1 MHRPRAVVSSLVVP
15 GASQF
20 MARKIPKLSNADRS
34 FIKNVITFMGR
45 RSFAV
50 GITFLLTPV
59 VARLFTPTH
68 WGIATLF
75 MGICNAVGPV
85 AALQY
90 ERSIPVAKE
99 HSEARALVRLCVLV
113 SICVQ
118 CVVIIGGCLLWF
130 TTWMQQTVSQLSMW
144 LWLVPVGIALESGTT
159 TLQAWVLRH
168 KRYDAL
174 GNSEVAQ
181 ALGRTGMRIG
191 AGAATGSTVAGLISS
206 YLIAYGATLGILVRA
221 CKGTATLRQDDASP
235 RYSLAELAK
244 RYQDFPR
251 FNAPVGILM
260 QATRQLPI
268 FVLATYFGP
277 AAAGF
282 FGMAD
287 RLIRTPL
294 YVTTNT
300 VRQVFL
306 QKIADTANAGRSIRP
321 ALIKTVLG
329 LALIALVPTT
339 LIWLFGQ
346 EIIVFALGEKWVS
359 AGRMAEIMA
368 PYLFVQWLGPPFQGA
383 AIVMRRQKQWF
394 YTQTVSAASRLVML
408 PAAMYW
414 AETPEGIVSIYVWTT
429 VVTQALAMTILA
441 RSIPAVRAPVP
452 PLASEEEGR
461 QP

>member
-1 MHRPRAVVSSLVVP
+1 
-15 GASQF
+15 
-20 MARKIPKLSNADRS
+20 
-34 FIKNVITFMGR
+34 MGR

-85 AALQY
+85 ASLQY
-90 ERSIPVAKE
+90 ERSIAVAKE
-99 HSEARALVRLCVLV
+99 HGEARALVRLCALV
-113 SICVQ
+113 SLGVQ
-118 CVVIIGGCLLWF
+118 CIVIILGYVLWS
-130 TTWMQQTVSQLSMW
+130 TTWMQRTVTQLSLW
-144 LWLVPVGIALESGTT
+144 LWLIPLGIALESGTT
-159 TLQAWVLRH
+159 ILQSWVLRH
-168 KRYDAL
+168 KRYDTL

-181 ALGRTGMRIG
+181 ALGRTSMRIA
-191 AGAATGSTVAGLISS
+191 AGAAFGSAVAGLVWS
-206 YLIAYGATLGILVRA
+206 YLIAYAATLGILLRA
-221 CKGTATLRQDDASP
+221 CRGAATLRPHDSE
-235 RYSLAELAK
+235 RHSIAELAK
-244 RYQDFPR
+244 RYRDFPK
-251 FNAPVGILM
+251 FNAPVGVLM

-268 FVLATYFGP
+268 FVLASYFGP

-321 ALIKTVLG
+321 ALTKTVLG
-329 LALIALVPTT
+329 LAMIAIVPTG
-339 LIWLFGQ
+339 LIWVFGQ
-346 EIIVFALGEKWVS
+346 EIIVFALGQKWEA

-368 PYLFVQWLGPPFQGA
+368 PYLFVQWLGAPFQGA

-394 YTQTVSAASRLVML
+394 YTQTISAASRLVML
-408 PAAMYW
+408 PAAIFW
-414 AETPEGIVSIYVWTT
+414 ATTPEGIVSIYVWTT
-429 VVTQALAMTILA
+429 VATQTVAMTILA
-441 RSIPAVRAPVP
+441 RSIPAVRDATQS
-452 PLASEEEGR
+452 ASAGR
-461 QP
+461 RHKR

>member
-1 MHRPRAVVSSLVVP
+1 
-15 GASQF
+15 
-20 MARKIPKLSNADRS
+20 MARKIPKLTAADRS
-34 FIKNVITFMGR
+34 FIKNVMSFMGR
-45 RSFAV
+45 RSSAV
-50 GITFLLTPV
+50 AITFLLTPV
-59 VARLFTPTH
+59 VARLFTPAH

-99 HSEARALVRLCVLV
+99 HSEARALVKLCLLV
-113 SICVQ
+113 SLGVQ
-118 CVVIIGGCLLWF
+118 CVVVIGGCLLWF
-130 TTWMQQTVSQLSMW
+130 TPWMQQTASQLSLWIW
-144 LWLVPVGIALESGTT
+144 LIPLGIALESGTT

-191 AGAATGSTVAGLISS
+191 AGAAAGSTVSGLVWSF
-206 YLIAYGATLGILVRA
+206 LIAYGATVGVLLRA
-221 CKGTATLRQDDASP
+221 CKGPARLRDKDTSG
-235 RYSLAELAK
+235 YSMIELAR
-244 RYQDFPR
+244 RYQDFPKY
-251 FNAPVGILM
+251 NGPVGILM
-260 QATRQLPI
+260 QSTRQLPI

-321 ALIKTVLG
+321 ALTKTVLG
-329 LALIALVPTT
+329 LALIALVPTVI
-339 LIWLFGQ
+339 IWFFGQ
-346 EIIVFALGEKWVS
+346 EIIVFALGDKWVS

-394 YTQTVSAASRLVML
+394 YTQTVSAASRLVMI
-408 PAAMYW
+408 PAAMFW
-414 AETPEGIVSIYVWTT
+414 SETPEGIVSIYVWTT
-429 VVTQALAMTILA
+429 VVTQAVAMAILA
-441 RSIPAVRAPVP
+441 RSIPAVRSPEP
-452 PLASEEEGR
+452 TSGDKEGP
-461 QP
+461 QS